1 MLELYSIKWEF
12 DISKVDKKDFDK
24 LEDSIFEEDEITL
37 QDQNKIIPQD
47 LGGNRAKTACCN
59 IF

>member
-24 LEDSIFEEDEITL
+24 LEDSIFEEDESTL
-37 QDQNKIIPQD
+37 QE
-47 LGGNRAKTACCN
+47 
-59 IF
+59 